1 MYLIDTDQ
9 IINLL
14 KGREEADT
22 FFQSVGFLED
32 LYISIITVAEI
43 LEGIYNY
50 RDTKS
55 LKIFQDLLDEQL
67 TILDI
72 DMDVIKNY
80 ALLNGKLRKEGKL
93 IDKFDLLI
101 ASTALAYDL
110 TLVTGNLKHFNR
122 IPRLKIYKNS

>member
-14 KGREEADT
+14 KGREEADA

-122 IPRLKIYKNS
+122 IPELQFY